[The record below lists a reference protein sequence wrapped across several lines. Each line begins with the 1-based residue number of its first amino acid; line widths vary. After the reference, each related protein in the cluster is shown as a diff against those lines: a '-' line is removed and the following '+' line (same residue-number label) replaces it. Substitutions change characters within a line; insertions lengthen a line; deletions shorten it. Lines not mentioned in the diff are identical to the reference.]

1 MGRPSTRAPQAKTA
15 DVAPPEAETSVLDIL
30 DRLLNKGVVAAG
42 DLTLGV
48 AGVDLIYVR
57 LVALLGAA
65 DKVLG
70 APPADDGTAPRPKR
84 KRSHRR

>member
-1 MGRPSTRAPQAKTA
+1 MGRPLIS
-15 DVAPPEAETSVLDIL
+15 APPAKAADALQLEAETSVLDVL

-65 DKVLG
+65 DKVLP
-70 APPADDGTAPRPKR
+70 APPADDGTVRRRTR